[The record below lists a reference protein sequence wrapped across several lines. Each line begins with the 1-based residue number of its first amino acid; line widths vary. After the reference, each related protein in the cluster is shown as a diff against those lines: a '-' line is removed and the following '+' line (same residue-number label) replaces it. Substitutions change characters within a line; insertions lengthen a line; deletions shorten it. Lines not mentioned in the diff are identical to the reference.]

1 MGGRADIQA
10 NRPRLKDHRAMNT
23 QVAESRNAAVDASSH
38 QVLTFTLGEET
49 YGVDILRVQEI
60 RGYSTVTRIPQA
72 PAHVLGVLNLRGS
85 IVPIVDMRM
94 RFNLD
99 RAEYTPL
106 TVIIVLSVES
116 AAGRR
121 DIGVVVDGVSD
132 VIDVASADIKP
143 APELGAQ
150 VSTEFIAGL
159 AAVSGR
165 MVMLLDIDTLIG
177 VDVAGAPPMAAAAN
191 G

>member
-1 MGGRADIQA
+1 MS
-10 NRPRLKDHRAMNT
+10 T
-23 QVAESRNAAVDASSH
+23 QVAEQKNAAVEAGSH

-60 RGYSTVTRIPQA
+60 RGYSAVTRIPQA

-94 RFNLD
+94 RFSLE

-116 AAGRR
+116 SVGRR
-121 DIGVVVDGVSD
+121 DFGVVVDGVSD
-132 VIDVASADIKP
+132 VIDVAVSDIKP
-143 APELGAQ
+143 APEMGAH
-150 VSTEFIAGL
+150 VSTEFIEGL
-159 AAVSGR
+159 AAVGDR
-165 MVMLLDIDTLIG
+165 MVMLLDIDQLIG
-177 VDVAGAPPMAAAAN
+177 GDVTGVAPPLPAVAN